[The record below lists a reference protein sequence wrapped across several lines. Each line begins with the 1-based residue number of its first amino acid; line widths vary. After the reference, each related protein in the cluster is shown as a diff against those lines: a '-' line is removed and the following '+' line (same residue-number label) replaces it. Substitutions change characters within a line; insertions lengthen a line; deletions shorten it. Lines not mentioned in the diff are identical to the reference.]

1 MATLVLLA
9 AFPGEET
16 VARPF
21 VIALFTVPILIQGYC
36 TAASAVCSTAGS
48 TSPTSWQA
56 VRR

>member
-1 MATLVLLA
+1 MANLVLQA
-9 AFPGEET
+9 ALQGEET

-36 TAASAVCSTAGS
+36 TAASAVGSTPGS
-48 TSPTSWQA
+48 TSRTSRQA

>member
-9 AFPGEET
+9 VFQGAET

-21 VIALFTVPILIQGYC
+21 VIALLTVPILIQGYC
-36 TAASAVCSTAGS
+36 IAASAVCSTAGS
-48 TSPTSWQA
+48 TSPTSRQA

>member
-21 VIALFTVPILIQGYC
+21 VIALLAVPILVQGYC

-48 TSPTSWQA
+48 T
-56 VRR
+56 